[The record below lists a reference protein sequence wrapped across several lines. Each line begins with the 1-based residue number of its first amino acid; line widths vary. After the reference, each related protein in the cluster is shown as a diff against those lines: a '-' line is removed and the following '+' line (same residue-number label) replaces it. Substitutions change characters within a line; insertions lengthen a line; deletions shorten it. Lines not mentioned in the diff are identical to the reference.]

1 MAEERPEGNMKR
13 CWSTLGGAGLSR
25 RRMEIPVGPGTQSL
39 KWLGLVAA
47 SATRC
52 SLSTRRR
59 GDDHYVKQ
67 PDEGQ
72 GFFLPEDM
80 IGPGGSSSRHVIIR
94 DVIREGEYT
103 DRPPNAVELD
113 EINAPKQTPW
123 QVAAFECG
131 AAGARRRRGIESRE
145 AIAARG
151 VDQGR
156 GRRADRGRREVPKG
170 LRGVGVSVETAR
182 AAARDGLSRRRGGAP
197 RGPGGLDAC
206 VWT

>member
-1 MAEERPEGNMKR
+1 MAAAAAEADAKLMAEERPEGNMKV
-13 CWSTLGGAGLSR
+13 LVDVGGAGLSR

-47 SATRC
+47 QRHALLAKHTK
-52 SLSTRRR
+52 TGRRSKQ
-59 GDDHYVKQ
+59 GAQ

-80 IGPGGSSSRHVIIR
+80 IGPGGRLAPTSIIR
-94 DVIREGEYT
+94 DVIQEGEIIQVDLQT
-103 DRPPNAVELD
+103 TVELD

-145 AIAARG
+145 AIAAHEASIKAE
-151 VDQGR
+151 VDARVEGDER
-156 GRRADRGRREVPKG
+156 YRRAY
-170 LRGVGVSVETAR
+170 
-182 AAARDGLSRRRGGAP
+182 AASALA
-197 RGPGGLDAC
+197 
-206 VWT
+206 